1 MGTED
6 AELTSI
12 VHSLKTAQK
21 NVSLNY
27 PNGRENNSSG
37 NLLHPGVD
45 NSRQR
50 RKSPVT
56 VQEWVAA
63 LPIPHTVQRGL
74 ALETQQQKERKNK
87 KTLCSLNDYEEE
99 DDEEEG
105 DDDEINDILKGGSD
119 LLIHSNS
126 QKAINSSNSNPSKNE
141 HFNENSDTEDD
152 NLILGAEAALS
163 NQDFHSCNK
172 GELSQKRKCRN
183 SLDTRRRY
191 LKESRDLYRSFQSD
205 ISIKTVSSV
214 DSVLLARE
222 LNPTE
227 MLMELGFGGP
237 PTSML
242 ARVPRRFL
250 QDSEVKGISLRKFIS
265 MQDEVFEY
273 NGNMDNNSHAN
284 LDDHGSFNIKSKS
297 EIVDSFLEHLINPST
312 RQSWVMSSWPS
323 SCSLSRIPSS
333 YTTNSIIS
341 SSQSSSYSVMKPTSL
356 KGVQAFRAAAHSV
369 LSPAN
374 RQFLSEKPKPT
385 KTKKL
390 ILGDETLT
398 VSEDGDIENTSE
410 NIKPRRLSVESV
422 ESDWSGDDEEL
433 QEMKRVAAS
442 SAEKNKAILRWKRI
456 RKAAVEKKKE
466 HEEAASKEKEQAR
479 LIFPVQ
485 EETSSI
491 STESE
496 DENDEKC
503 FTCSIA

>member
-1 MGTED
+1 MVLLQPTLVSQHYHQFCSNVVFLHFNIIGSFVGQT
-6 AELTSI
+6 
-12 VHSLKTAQK
+12 QK

-50 RKSPVT
+50 RKSP
-56 VQEWVAA
+56 
-63 LPIPHTVQRGL
+63 RGL

-172 GELSQKRKCRN
+172 GELSQKK
-183 SLDTRRRY
+183 
-191 LKESRDLYRSFQSD
+191 SD

-273 NGNMDNNSHAN
+273 NGNMDNNSHAT

-297 EIVDSFLEHLINPST
+297 EIVDSFFGASHQSINSA
-312 RQSWVMSSWPS
+312 VMG
-323 SCSLSRIPSS
+323 
-333 YTTNSIIS
+333 NDIIS

-374 RQFLSEKPKPT
+374 RQFLSVKKPKPT